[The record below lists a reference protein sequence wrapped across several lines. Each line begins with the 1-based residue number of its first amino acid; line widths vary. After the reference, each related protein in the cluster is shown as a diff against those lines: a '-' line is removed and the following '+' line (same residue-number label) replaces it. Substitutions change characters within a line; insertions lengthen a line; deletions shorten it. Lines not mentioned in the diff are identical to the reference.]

1 MTDGEIDGWITE
13 SCLVDSSSY
22 VSWRKRLIGSKSNA
36 ASISAQACGNVDNEN
51 GRRLQMDP
59 KTVERRESKEV
70 RREDE
75 VE

>member
-1 MTDGEIDGWITE
+1 MVRLQSHVLSIAV
-13 SCLVDSSSY
+13 L
-22 VSWRKRLIGSKSNA
+22 SWRKRLIGSKSNA

-59 KTVERRESKEV
+59 KTVERGESKVV
-70 RREDE
+70 RREDK